1 MNPLLET
8 PTGPLQM
15 DNTLI
20 PGIRTVLR
28 MLGEIVMK
36 LLILISSKKRPNSP
50 MNSDNW
56 HVFYRADFSGNRQCL
71 ESKNAGLG
79 ANKIT
84 VLFILKFGH
93 NPGLKYCGGT
103 PESNGSWS
111 LTSTWRHGT

>member
-56 HVFYRADFSGNRQCL
+56 HVFSRADFSEKRQCL
-71 ESKNAGLG
+71 ESKNAGFG
-79 ANKIT
+79 ANKMT
-84 VLFILKFGH
+84 LTSNLHLQAVLFILEFGY
-93 NPGLKYCGGT
+93 NPGLEHYGGT
-103 PESNGSWS
+103 PV
-111 LTSTWRHGT
+111 